1 MPPSTN
7 LIRTARQQAGLSQKD
22 LRAQLAACGVILS
35 QPTLSHYETGKRAP
49 GSIEEIVAL
58 AGALAL
64 DPDALAHYFANQRAE
79 YARTAYLEKLV
90 TGEPQETIHG

>member
-1 MPPSTN
+1 MSQSTS
-7 LIRTARQQAGLSQKD
+7 LLRAARQQAGLSQKD
-22 LRAQLAACGVILS
+22 LRAQLAACGVVLS

-64 DPDALAHYFANQRAE
+64 DPDALARYFANQRAE

-90 TGEPQETIHG
+90 ADEPKETIDG